1 MYASPEIIFTRYCI
15 DISRVNIIHTVH
27 SDDNDTIW
35 KWTRAGQN
43 SSFSTRWPWPWVRC
57 PRYWPK
63 YSTWSLFMARRKASV
78 PSVAGPKVNLT
89 KDPFAD
95 EVDYIRWVP
104 GQIDPERKEKLLKYK
119 RVGSKVKPANVNKI
133 LSHWDNILKACEK
146 GYEYSAIAAA
156 IGVTKGQFNAFI
168 YDHSNVRSELARYK
182 LKARDLCINIILN
195 AAKRGDWLP
204 AAWYLERKHWQ
215 EFAKPEVSLQL
226 LDRAEGQ
233 NEVVQTFGGK
243 SLTEINKE
251 LRAQHGGNPEF
262 KRVLDKIDAE
272 CAEIKS
278 ELGLAEG
285 EDGSTEG

>member
-1 MYASPEIIFTRYCI
+1 M
-15 DISRVNIIHTVH
+15 
-27 SDDNDTIW
+27 
-35 KWTRAGQN
+35 G
-43 SSFSTRWPWPWVRC
+43 
-57 PRYWPK
+57 
-63 YSTWSLFMARRKASV
+63 RRKASV

-104 GQIDPERKEKLLKYK
+104 VPIDAERMDKLLKYK
-119 RVGSKVKPANVNKI
+119 RPGTKVKPKNVNTI

-146 GYEYSAIAAA
+146 GYEYSTIAAA

-168 YDHSNVRSELARYK
+168 YDFPNVRSELARYK

-226 LDRAEGQ
+226 LDRVEGQ

-243 SLTEINKE
+243 SLAEINKE
-251 LRAQHGGNPEF
+251 LREQHGGNPEF

-272 CAEIKS
+272 GNEIKS
-278 ELGLAEG
+278 QLGLGEG